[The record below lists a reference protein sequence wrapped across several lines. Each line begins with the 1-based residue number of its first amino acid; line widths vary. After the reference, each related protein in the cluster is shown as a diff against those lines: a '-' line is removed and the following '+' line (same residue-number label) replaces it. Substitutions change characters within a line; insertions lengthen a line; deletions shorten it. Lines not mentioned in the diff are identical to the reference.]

1 MSACLS
7 PELFDYSTAHASTFE
22 LSNLLGTQ
30 FIDAY
35 VGLIANQ
42 KLQTELYILAYLLKD
57 RVYTGDLWELIGE
70 RSIEA
75 KQEESLRRHQITC
88 GGVNEGRHV
97 IVERFLMEERKKR
110 CQMEVSLY
118 SQAIENLEQLRMH
131 NIYWSSIQAQYQDPL
146 SNLEACN
153 CTFTLRTITLRTFGL
168 LDCYTRDHI
177 GPPSL
182 LLSTWITADVQDTFF
197 KAFQTELDMQS
208 DLMTKSLVARRSN
221 AYLRNLGLDLLI
233 LQAKRHRAHAEIELY
248 TLAIENTHAFNCDH
262 SSQTSWD
269 QIIPRHI
276 LPRNRWEALVPD
288 FKLQCFNVQRCN
300 FEVQEMTIDQLVA
313 NIRETYIDRKQTKQT
328 PQVLTAINVLQLIIR
343 QAPNLKYLNI
353 TRAFFTKDAG
363 IQTLVRVLELWR
375 RYFHAIPENAG
386 DILSSKSGQALRR
399 EKSKQR
405 NMNNNAND
413 NGGDGNQNGGDGN
426 QNGNR
431 DHQIP
436 ERDLQIIPRPRNV
449 QFTLTEG
456 QHELMYVTW
465 AGARLRVRQQLYHPD
480 LPIQPHPQPLHWSEE
495 MRAMLVLW
503 IARERRIFEMEMRE
517 LEYLL
522 GLRDSEDSSVSVD
535 DTREW
540 DQKPFPVDSISWAR
554 SQSSDMSG
562 PTSHV
567 AAIVECDTGAP
578 VDSAQ
583 AQMNFHEP
591 DSHAKYKLC
600 QCNDVMEM

>member
-1 MSACLS
+1 MLACLS
-7 PELFDYSTAHASTFE
+7 PELFDYSTARASTFE

-30 FIDAY
+30 FINAY

-97 IVERFLMEERKKR
+97 IVERFLMEERKKQ

-118 SQAIENLEQLRMH
+118 SQAIENLEQLRMPYMGVLSKH
-131 NIYWSSIQAQYQDPL
+131 NIRTPSATLKHATAHLPCAPLPCAPLACWIATQEMYKAWLTRNGAHLEPAAEPSVRNSSPL
-146 SNLEACN
+146 EGSTPSVLGPPPAAWDRRTMSNNLH
-153 CTFTLRTITLRTFGL
+153 
-168 LDCYTRDHI
+168 HI

-221 AYLRNLGLDLLI
+221 AYLRNPGLDLLI
-233 LQAKRHRAHAEIELY
+233 LQAKRHHVHAEIELY

-262 SSQTSWD
+262 SSRTSWD

-313 NIRETYIDRKQTKQT
+313 N
-328 PQVLTAINVLQLIIR
+328 NVSCS
-343 QAPNLKYLNI
+343 A
-353 TRAFFTKDAG
+353 
-363 IQTLVRVLELWR
+363 V
-375 RYFHAIPENAG
+375 PENAG
-386 DILSSKSGQALRR
+386 DILSSKSGCALRC

-413 NGGDGNQNGGDGN
+413 NGGDSNQNGGDGN

-480 LPIQPHPQPLHWSEE
+480 LPIQPHPQPPHWSEE
-495 MRAMLVLW
+495 TRAMLVLW

-522 GLRDSEDSSVSVD
+522 GLRDHTHEEGSSK
-535 DTREW
+535 RLG
-540 DQKPFPVDSISWAR
+540 
-554 SQSSDMSG
+554 MS
-562 PTSHV
+562 
-567 AAIVECDTGAP
+567 
-578 VDSAQ
+578 
-583 AQMNFHEP
+583 
-591 DSHAKYKLC
+591 
-600 QCNDVMEM
+600 